1 MEESDEDVDVK
12 ISYKTS
18 YQSDIG
24 EYFKSLT
31 FNQHHSDI
39 VIICDKR
46 AYPCHKVCILRVFIN
61 IFMSSFQVY
70 FKHKLD
76 PCLFM
81 MMYDVCISFV
91 NMY

>member
-18 YQSDIG
+18 YHSDIG

-46 AYPCHKVCILRVFIN
+46 AYPCHKV
-61 IFMSSFQVY
+61 
-70 FKHKLD
+70 
-76 PCLFM
+76 
-81 MMYDVCISFV
+81 
-91 NMY
+91 NMYSQGFYQYIYVIISSLF